1 MSRPRPSTTGFS
13 ILGLLALRPWSAYE
27 LTQQIHRSLRYIQ
40 PASER
45 NLYAEPKRLAAA
57 GLVRMR
63 REQVGRR
70 SRTIY
75 EITPAGRD
83 ALRRHLATPPVP
95 PQLQFEALQR
105 LIYADQGSK
114 QDLLAA
120 LDTTSRQVQQLLH
133 DGIQQV
139 RGYQADG
146 GPFPQRLHLIML
158 FARFYADFLLLLRD
172 WIALA
177 RREVASWPTT
187 SDLGLTDG
195 TRRILEELLRQGDQ
209 LLGDQLLGDQL
220 TEDPEAD
227 PERAATGRAATE
239 GPPSGH
245 AGAHGKGRP
254 GSLPA

>member
-1 MSRPRPSTTGFS
+1 VARSRLSTTGIA

-27 LTQQIHRSLRYIQ
+27 LTQQIHRSLRYLQ

-83 ALRRHLATPPVP
+83 ALRRQLTTPPAP
-95 PQLQFEALQR
+95 PQLEFEALLR
-105 LIYADQGSK
+105 VGFADQGSK

-120 LDTTSRQVQQLLH
+120 LDTTSRQVQQLLD

-146 GPFPQRLHLIML
+146 GPFPQRLHLIL
-158 FARFYADFLLLLRD
+158 LLVRFYADFLLLLRD
-172 WIALA
+172 WAALA

-195 TRRILEELLRQGDQ
+195 TRQILEDLLR
-209 LLGDQLLGDQL
+209 LSDQL
-220 TEDPEAD
+220 TQEPEQAT
-227 PERAATGRAATE
+227 TGRTATQ
-239 GPPSGH
+239 GPPSGR
-245 AGAHGKGRP
+245 AQADGDARP
-254 GSLPA
+254 GSQPA

>member
-1 MSRPRPSTTGFS
+1 VSRSQLSTAGFS
-13 ILGLLALRPWSAYE
+13 ILGLLALRPFSAYE
-27 LTQQIHRSLRYIQ
+27 LTQQIHRGVRYMQ

-63 REQVGRR
+63 RETVGRR

-75 EITPAGRD
+75 EITPAGRE
-83 ALRRHLATPPVP
+83 ALRRQLATPPAP

-105 LIYADQGSK
+105 LVFADQGSK

-120 LDTTSRQVQQLLH
+120 LDTTTRQVQQLLD
-133 DGIQQV
+133 DGLQQT

-158 FARFYADFLLLLRD
+158 FARFYVDFLLLLRD
-172 WIALA
+172 WVALA
-177 RREVASWPTT
+177 RREAASWPTT
-187 SDLGLTDG
+187 RDLGLTDG
-195 TRRILEELLRQGDQ
+195 TRQILEDLLR
-209 LLGDQLLGDQL
+209 LADQL
-220 TEDPEAD
+220 TQEPEQ
-227 PERAATGRAATE
+227 AATGRAVTQ
-239 GPPSGH
+239 GPPNGR
-245 AGAHGKGRP
+245 AGADGKAGP

>member
-1 MSRPRPSTTGFS
+1 VARSRLSTTGFA

-27 LTQQIHRSLRYIQ
+27 LTRQIHRGLRYMR

-45 NLYAEPKRLAAA
+45 HLYAEPKRLAAA

-70 SRTIY
+70 SRTVY
-75 EITPAGRD
+75 EITPAGRE
-83 ALRRHLATPPVP
+83 ALRRQLATPPAP
-95 PQLQFEALQR
+95 PQLEFEAMQR

-120 LDTTSRQVQQLLH
+120 LDATSRQVQQLL
-133 DGIQQV
+133 DDSVQQL

-158 FARFYADFLLLLRD
+158 FARFYADYLLLLRD
-172 WIALA
+172 WVALA

-195 TRRILEELLRQGDQ
+195 TRRILEDLLR
-209 LLGDQLLGDQL
+209 LGDQL

>member
-1 MSRPRPSTTGFS
+1 VSRSRPSTTGFA

-27 LTQQIHRSLRYIQ
+27 LTQQIHRSLRYML

-45 NLYAEPKRLAAA
+45 NLYAEPKRLAAT

-63 REQVGRR
+63 HEQVGRR

-83 ALRRHLATPPVP
+83 ALRRQLATPPAP
-95 PQLQFEALQR
+95 PQLEFEALQR

-120 LDTTSRQVQQLLH
+120 LDTTSHQVQQLLD

-172 WIALA
+172 WAALA

-187 SDLGLTDG
+187 SDLGLTEG
-195 TRRILEELLRQGDQ
+195 TRRILEDLLR
-209 LLGDQLLGDQL
+209 LSDQL
-220 TEDPEAD
+220 TQEPQ
-227 PERAATGRAATE
+227 RASTGRAATQ
-239 GPPSGH
+239 GQPSGR
-245 AGAHGKGRP
+245 ARAADGKARP
-254 GSLPA
+254 GRGQQERA

>member
-1 MSRPRPSTTGFS
+1 MARSRLSTTGFG
-13 ILGLLALRPWSAYE
+13 ILGLLALRPFSAYE
-27 LTQQIHRSLRYIQ
+27 LAQQIHRSLRYMQ

-63 REQVGRR
+63 RQTVGRR

-83 ALRRHLATPPVP
+83 ALRRQLATPPAP
-95 PQLQFEALQR
+95 PQLEFEALQR
-105 LIYADQGSK
+105 LVFADQGSK

-120 LDTTSRQVQQLLH
+120 LDTTSEQVQQLLD
-133 DGIQQV
+133 DGMQQV

-146 GPFPQRLHLIML
+146 GPFPHRLHLILL
-158 FARFYADFLLLLRD
+158 FARFYTDFLLLLRD
-172 WIALA
+172 WVALA

-195 TRRILEELLRQGDQ
+195 TRQMLEDLLR
-209 LLGDQLLGDQL
+209 LADQL
-220 TEDPEAD
+220 TQEPEQ
-227 PERAATGRAATE
+227 AATGRTVTQ
-239 GPPSGH
+239 GPPSGR
-245 AGAHGKGRP
+245 AGADGKAPP
-254 GSLPA
+254 GSRPA